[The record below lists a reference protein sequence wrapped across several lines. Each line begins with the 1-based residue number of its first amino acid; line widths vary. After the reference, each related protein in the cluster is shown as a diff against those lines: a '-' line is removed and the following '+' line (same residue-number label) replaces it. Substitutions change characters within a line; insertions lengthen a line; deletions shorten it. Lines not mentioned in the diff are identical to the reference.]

1 LCKDFIALSGFRRHV
16 NFAKERRENTAMRKF
31 VVSAIALGFLTSPAF
46 SQKRDDDPLVIME
59 REKKQQ
65 EEAVDKQY
73 KRTIDQTR
81 KAVDAPRNDPWAN
94 MRGSND
100 GKR

>member
-1 LCKDFIALSGFRRHV
+1 MLILLNKRRG
-16 NFAKERRENTAMRKF
+16 NAAMRKF
-31 VVSAIALGFLTSPAF
+31 VVSTVLLGFLTSPAF
-46 SQKRDDDPLVIME
+46 AQKRDDDPLVIME
-59 REKKQQ
+59 KEKKKQV
-65 EEAVDKQY
+65 EAIDKQY

-81 KAVDAPRNDPWAN
+81 KEVDAPRSDPWAN

>member
-16 NFAKERRENTAMRKF
+16 NFAKQRRGNTAMRKL
-31 VVSAIALGFLTSPAF
+31 VVSAIALGFLISPAF
-46 SQKRDDDPLVIME
+46 AQKRDDDPLVIIE

-65 EEAVDKQY
+65 AEAVDKQY
-73 KRTIDQTR
+73 KRTLDQTR
-81 KAVDAPRNDPWAN
+81 KEVDAPRNDPWAH

>member
-1 LCKDFIALSGFRRHV
+1 
-16 NFAKERRENTAMRKF
+16 MRKF
-31 VVSAIALGFLTSPAF
+31 VVSTVVLGFLTSPALA
-46 SQKRDDDPLVIME
+46 QKQDDDPLVIIE

-65 EEAVDKQY
+65 AEALDKQY

-81 KAVDAPRNDPWAN
+81 KEADAPRNDPWAN

>member
-1 LCKDFIALSGFRRHV
+1 
-16 NFAKERRENTAMRKF
+16 MRKL

-46 SQKRDDDPLVIME
+46 AQARDDDPIKIQE
-59 REKKQQ
+59 REKKQ
-65 EEAVDKQY
+65 EAEKLDKQY

-81 KAVDAPRNDPWAN
+81 KEVDAPRNDPWAN
-94 MRGSND
+94 MRGASD

>member
-1 LCKDFIALSGFRRHV
+1 
-16 NFAKERRENTAMRKF
+16 MRKL

-46 SQKRDDDPLVIME
+46 AQKQDDEPLVIME

-65 EEAVDKQY
+65 AEALDKQY
-73 KRTIDQTR
+73 KRTIEKTR
-81 KAVDAPRNDPWAN
+81 KEVDAPRNDPWAN
-94 MRGSND
+94 MRGAND

>member
-1 LCKDFIALSGFRRHV
+1 LCKDFIVLSGFRRHV
-16 NFAKERRENTAMRKF
+16 NFAKRQGNTAMRKL

-46 SQKRDDDPLVIME
+46 AQARDDDPIMIQE
-59 REKKQQ
+59 REKKQ
-65 EEAVDKQY
+65 EAEKLDKQY
-73 KRTIDQTR
+73 KRTMDQTR
-81 KAVDAPRNDPWAN
+81 KEVDAPRKDPWAN

>member
-1 LCKDFIALSGFRRHV
+1 
-16 NFAKERRENTAMRKF
+16 MRKL
-31 VVSAIALGFLTSPAF
+31 VVSAVMLGFLTSPAF
-46 SQKRDDDPLVIME
+46 AQKQDDEPLVIME

-65 EEAVDKQY
+65 TEALDKQY

-81 KAVDAPRNDPWAN
+81 KEVDAPRNDPWAN
-94 MRGSND
+94 MRGASD

>member
-1 LCKDFIALSGFRRHV
+1 
-16 NFAKERRENTAMRKF
+16 MRKL

-46 SQKRDDDPLVIME
+46 AQARDDDPIQIQE
-59 REKKQQ
+59 REKKQ
-65 EEAVDKQY
+65 EAEKLDKQY

-81 KAVDAPRNDPWAN
+81 KEVDAPRKDPWAN
-94 MRGSND
+94 MRGASD